1 MNTSRFFMDTAYV
14 LALLNQN
21 DKYHERANELLPSIR
36 LADEVYVTEAII
48 IEIGNSL

>member
-21 DKYHERANELLPSIR
+21 DKYHERAKALLPSTR
-36 LADEVYVTEAII
+36 LADKFV
-48 IEIGNSL
+48 LQKQ